1 MLDPEGGITIEPD
14 HGFVIKTYDNHR
26 EKIFINVV
34 QHEIIDMPEEKM
46 LVDYEV
52 IMPILQELARVENS
66 DECGNFEGGF

>member
-1 MLDPEGGITIEPD
+1 LDPEGGITIEPER
-14 HGFVIKTYDNHR
+14 GFVIKTFDNHK

-52 IMPILQELARVENS
+52 IFTIYARTNQDS
-66 DECGNFEGGF
+66 GFR